1 MKLHYFSAMLVAA
14 MAAIA
19 CQPQDKAFE
28 PKLEVDGITLTGGAV
43 AVDAAGTSLSFSVTG
58 NVAFT
63 ITSDKDWVEAT
74 PQSVGNADK
83 NELKTNVTIAVNPNT
98 AEEPRSAKV
107 KIAADGNSALDYT
120 FTINQASAKYEKT
133 LRVLN
138 SSGEEISEAVNVAAS
153 GADASVTVVSTVSW
167 TAVSN
172 VPWLTV
178 EPASVTVENYEEIS
192 SAVKLNVSANT
203 SAETRAATVTFIG
216 EGIEPVALTVN
227 QAANVVYTFNV
238 DVRDVTTSAATVVC
252 LPSDENVHY
261 LISCEP
267 VGYVNQF
274 ASDAELVAADI
285 EYFRGV
291 YGSNYGEYGFSS
303 FEHLFYDGLC
313 VYGNKSVSYNAMN
326 DATDYVAYVFAVD
339 DKLNLISDVFKK
351 EFTTEKNTLE
361 FYGNAMWT
369 DVFTKKFFNVEMVT
383 LPCDVYTDASRPG
396 VFFFDS
402 PYWYNNISSWF
413 GLTPEEMKQYD
424 GNYRQVYIE
433 IDCSSPE
440 AVTFAVQELGYALNP
455 DEYGWYLGGGL
466 EGAKGTYSNNT
477 ITFDAAA
484 LCAGMTKYQNGTL
497 YPTVSNE
504 GEVTFTVEITP
515 GGSPAKPASV
525 ALAKTK
531 AGHFTKMS
539 AQRIAP
545 AKSIAIR

>member
-120 FTINQASAKYEKT
+120 FTINQAAAKYEKT

-238 DVRDVTTSAATVVC
+238 
-252 LPSDENVHY
+252 
-261 LISCEP
+261 P
-267 VGYVNQF
+267 V
-274 ASDAELVAADI
+274 L
-285 EYFRGV
+285 
-291 YGSNYGEYGFSS
+291 
-303 FEHLFYDGLC
+303 
-313 VYGNKSVSYNAMN
+313 
-326 DATDYVAYVFAVD
+326 
-339 DKLNLISDVFKK
+339 
-351 EFTTEKNTLE
+351 
-361 FYGNAMWT
+361 
-369 DVFTKKFFNVEMVT
+369 
-383 LPCDVYTDASRPG
+383 
-396 VFFFDS
+396 
-402 PYWYNNISSWF
+402 
-413 GLTPEEMKQYD
+413 
-424 GNYRQVYIE
+424 
-433 IDCSSPE
+433 
-440 AVTFAVQELGYALNP
+440 
-455 DEYGWYLGGGL
+455 
-466 EGAKGTYSNNT
+466 
-477 ITFDAAA
+477 
-484 LCAGMTKYQNGTL
+484 
-497 YPTVSNE
+497 
-504 GEVTFTVEITP
+504 
-515 GGSPAKPASV
+515 
-525 ALAKTK
+525 
-531 AGHFTKMS
+531 
-539 AQRIAP
+539 
-545 AKSIAIR
+545 

>member
-1 MKLHYFSAMLVAA
+1 
-14 MAAIA
+14 MAH
-19 CQPQDKAFE
+19 
-28 PKLEVDGITLTGGAV
+28 T
-43 AVDAAGTSLSFSVTG
+43 
-58 NVAFT
+58 
-63 ITSDKDWVEAT
+63 
-74 PQSVGNADK
+74 GNADK

-120 FTINQASAKYEKT
+120 FTINQAAAKYEKT

-369 DVFTKKFFNVEMVT
+369 DVFTKKFFN
-383 LPCDVYTDASRPG
+383 
-396 VFFFDS
+396 S
-402 PYWYNNISSWF
+402 P
-413 GLTPEEMKQYD
+413 
-424 GNYRQVYIE
+424 
-433 IDCSSPE
+433 
-440 AVTFAVQELGYALNP
+440 
-455 DEYGWYLGGGL
+455 
-466 EGAKGTYSNNT
+466 
-477 ITFDAAA
+477 
-484 LCAGMTKYQNGTL
+484 
-497 YPTVSNE
+497 
-504 GEVTFTVEITP
+504 
-515 GGSPAKPASV
+515 
-525 ALAKTK
+525 
-531 AGHFTKMS
+531 
-539 AQRIAP
+539 
-545 AKSIAIR
+545 

>member
-28 PKLEVDGITLTGGAV
+28 PKLEVDGITLMGGAV

-120 FTINQASAKYEKT
+120 FTINQAAAKYERYIEVRDALESAVT
-133 LRVLN
+133 
-138 SSGEEISEAVNVAAS
+138 GPIEIAAS
-153 GADASVTVVSTVSW
+153 GASASVTVVSTVSW
-167 TAVSN
+167 TAVAN
-172 VPWLTV
+172 VPWLIV
-178 EPASVTVENYEEIS
+178 EPASATIENYKETS
-192 SAVKLNVSANT
+192 SAVKLNVAANA
-203 SAETRAATVTFIG
+203 SDAPRNATVTFIS
-216 EGIEPVALTVN
+216 EEVEPVVVN
-227 QAANVVYTFNV
+227 VSQAANVNYTFSV
-238 DVRDVTTSAATVVC
+238 DVVDITTSSATVTC
-252 LPSDENVHY
+252 TPSDENVHY

-313 VYGNKSVSYNAMN
+313 VNGNKSVSYKAMN
-326 DATDYVAYVFAVD
+326 DAADYVAYVFAVD

-369 DVFTKKFFNVEMVT
+369 DVFTKKFFNVKLVAM
-383 LPCDVYTDASRPG
+383 PCDVYTDASRPG

-402 PYWYNNISSWF
+402 PYWYNNIASWF
-413 GLTPEEMKQYD
+413 SLTPEEMKKYD

-484 LCAGMTKYQNGTL
+484 LCVGMTKYQNGTL
-497 YPTVSNE
+497 SPTVSNE
-504 GEVTFTVEITP
+504 GELTFTVEITP

-525 ALAKTK
+525 ALAKTT

-539 AQRIAP
+539 APRIAP